1 MSYLHEIKP
10 HPSKKTKIKRVGR
23 GPGSGV
29 GKTAGRG
36 HKGQKARGPGAWEG
50 FEGGQMPLIRTMPKI
65 GMSADAKV
73 KFQIVK
79 LSDLEK
85 LDCATFDMNTLLK
98 SRLIRSKRVPVKILG
113 NGEINRAITVTVNA
127 ITKSALEKITK
138 AGGKFESKGISK

>member
-65 GMSADAKV
+65 GMSADAKI

-79 LSDLEK
+79 LSDLEN
-85 LDCATFDMNTLLK
+85 LTGEYFDINTLLK
-98 SRLIRSKRVPVKILG
+98 SRLIRSKRVPIKILG
-113 NGEINRAITVTVNA
+113 NGDITRAITVSADA

-138 AGGKFESKGISK
+138 AGGKFETKEISK